1 MPLIQ
6 ESSEDTIHSNIKKL
20 IGEGYKRKQAVA
32 IAYSEAGKSNGK
44 KDQLQEKPSRY
55 KFSSAGRI
63 TAKRSSFHTLIKIKR
78 FFLPPPLDIP
88 LEHNAQNCVFLY
100 RR

>member
-6 ESSEDTIHSNIKKL
+6 GSSEDTIHSNIKKL

-32 IAYSEAGKSNGK
+32 IAYSEAGKSNNK

-55 KFSSAGRI
+55 KFSSAG
-63 TAKRSSFHTLIKIKR
+63 
-78 FFLPPPLDIP
+78 
-88 LEHNAQNCVFLY
+88 QNYGETQQFPYL
-100 RR
+100 